1 MTPGQIAAIAI
12 PCLSAFAGM
21 VWWFFRA
28 PVESGAEAERPAKY
42 ETATE
47 TLRRIS
53 KSER

>member
-1 MTPGQIAAIAI
+1 MNGTTIALIAI

-28 PVESGAEAERPAKY
+28 PVESGAERPAKY
-42 ETATE
+42 ETE
-47 TLRRIS
+47 TQRLRRIS